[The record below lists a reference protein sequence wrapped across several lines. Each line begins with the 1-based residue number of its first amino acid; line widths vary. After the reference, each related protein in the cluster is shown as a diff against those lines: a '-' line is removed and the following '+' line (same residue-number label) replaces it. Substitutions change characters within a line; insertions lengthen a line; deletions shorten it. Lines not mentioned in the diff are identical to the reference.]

1 MVKIKNIRWIN
12 QSSSDIIP
20 ALAER
25 RFDLAAPRVRAGDGF
40 ARPYRRRMT
49 MTITTHAA
57 DAMHRPAR
65 PAVRVVNV
73 IRNVYTAWKNRRD
86 FYRLGEMSDTQ
97 LADIGLARSD
107 LNVVVDLRFGS
118 DPTVY
123 LGSIA
128 EARRREIEACARQV
142 S

>member
-1 MVKIKNIRWIN
+1 
-12 QSSSDIIP
+12 
-20 ALAER
+20 
-25 RFDLAAPRVRAGDGF
+25 
-40 ARPYRRRMT
+40 

-57 DAMHRPAR
+57 EAMHRSAR
-65 PAVRVVNV
+65 PAARVVNV

-86 FYRLGEMSDTQ
+86 FYRLGEMSDAQ